1 MIMQMHRAV
10 YANDEPQLRRFISLR
25 PLGLKQRD
33 HHGNT
38 PLLLALK
45 LARVEMAWLLIRG
58 GAELDVPSDGSFHLL
73 VSAVMWASYRARS
86 LDLIPRFAAS
96 FPPVSLRNWRFHP
109 FAPPRLLRS
118 HGNGWRDKNLPGIV
132 ESQLCWA
139 VSLYSIVGLVVPLG
153 RVATAPL
160 SRVVFV
166 IRGAISLS

>member
-10 YANDEPQLRRFISLR
+10 YANDVPQLRRFMSLR

-73 VSAVMWASYRARS
+73 VSAVVMWASYRARC
-86 LDLIPRFAAS
+86 LDLNPA
-96 FPPVSLRNWRFHP
+96 L
-109 FAPPRLLRS
+109 LLRS
-118 HGNGWRDKNLPGIV
+118 H
-132 ESQLCWA
+132 
-139 VSLYSIVGLVVPLG
+139 LYHFEIGVFTPSPLLG
-153 RVATAPL
+153 CCVRTAM
-160 SRVVFV
+160 VC
-166 IRGAISLS
+166 